1 MTRHLL
7 VAHGSPDP
15 RHGAVVRSIA
25 AAVTARGLEAEA
37 AFLEH
42 DRPRASDR
50 LVGASGPL
58 TVLGLLLS
66 PGYHARVDVPRL
78 IQAGPGDVV
87 DRGVL
92 GAGPWLDGAMDEV
105 VAAVGGDTT
114 TPVVVVSAGSTLPAA
129 RHHVQDHVARWGGGR
144 PGATWVVTDPSDLSL
159 LGEVPAESVVVPF
172 LVAPGIFSDRIGAA
186 AEGWGLRAAPVLG
199 VTDGFIDAVIERLGA
214 SLPVG

>member
-15 RHGAVVRSIA
+15 RHGAVVSSIA
-25 AAVTARGLEAEA
+25 AAVTTRGLDTAA

-42 DRPRASDR
+42 DRPRAADW
-50 LVGASGPL
+50 LVGATGPL

-78 IQAGPGDVV
+78 IEAGPDDVV

-92 GAGPWLDGAMDEV
+92 GAGPWLDGAMDEA
-105 VAAVGGDTT
+105 VAAVGGDSS

-129 RHHVQDHVARWGGGR
+129 RRHVEDHVARWGAGR
-144 PGATWVVTDPSDLSL
+144 SGATWVVTDPSDLSL
-159 LGEVPAESVVVPF
+159 LGEVPAESVVLPF
-172 LVAPGIFSDRIGAA
+172 LVAPGIFSDRIGDAA
-186 AEGWGLRAAPVLG
+186 DDCGLRTAPVLG
-199 VTDGFIDAVIERLGA
+199 VTEGFIDAVIDRLGA